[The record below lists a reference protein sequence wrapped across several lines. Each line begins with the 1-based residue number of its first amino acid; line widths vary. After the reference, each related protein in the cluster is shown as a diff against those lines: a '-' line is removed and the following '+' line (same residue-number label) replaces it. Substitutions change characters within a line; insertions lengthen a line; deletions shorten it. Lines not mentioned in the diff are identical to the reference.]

1 MTCDLESE
9 GGFTVKALV
18 MYCDTG
24 GGHHTAAE
32 AMAEELK
39 FRGHEAELFDPF
51 ELAGEAA
58 SKFVEEGYVKLV
70 QAAPKGFG
78 AMYAAGEAYDRLP
91 VHSPVYWANGKLA
104 AALEEHMLSRG
115 YDCVVMTHEFPAQT
129 IAHMDA
135 GTRSKFKT
143 LLIATD
149 YTCVPFFEETDCDY
163 YGIPALDLKDEF
175 LSKGIAD
182 EKILPY
188 GIPVRLDF
196 TRGRS
201 RVGAR
206 EAVGWL
212 PDAKYILA
220 AGGSMGAGNMI
231 KTAETLYEYVSREPS
246 RRFAVI
252 CGSNEKL
259 YGELSAKY
267 QGNDRVEI
275 IGKTDKMAE
284 YIRASDVF
292 LTKPGGLTS
301 TEAAV
306 CGVVLIHLEPIP
318 GCESANAR
326 YFSERGMS
334 IYVSDTE
341 KELLPALERLD
352 DDGAARAMVESQERH
367 ISRSAAKQ
375 YCEALERVCDGVPPR
390 V

>member
-1 MTCDLESE
+1 
-9 GGFTVKALV
+9 

-24 GGHHTAAE
+24 GGHHTAAA

-39 FRGHEAELFDPF
+39 SRGHEAEMFDPF

-70 QAAPKGFG
+70 QAAPRGFG

-104 AALEEHMLSRG
+104 EALEEYLQGRG
-115 YDCVVMTHEFPAQT
+115 FDCVVMTHEFPAQT
-129 IAHMDA
+129 IAHMSA
-135 GTRSKFKT
+135 GARAKFKT

-163 YGIPALDLKDEF
+163 YGIPAPDLKDEF
-175 LSKGIAD
+175 LEKGIAD
-182 EKILPY
+182 EKLLPY

-196 TRGRS
+196 TRECS
-201 RVGAR
+201 RASAR

-212 PDAKYILA
+212 PDARYILA

-231 KTAETLYEYVSREPS
+231 KTAEALDEYISREPS

-259 YGELSAKY
+259 HEELSAKY
-267 QGNDRVEI
+267 QGNGRVEI

-284 YIRASDVF
+284 YIKASDVF

-306 CGVVLIHLEPIP
+306 CGVALIHLEPIP
-318 GCESANAR
+318 GCETANAH

-334 IYVSDTE
+334 IYVSDAA
-341 KELLPALERLD
+341 KELLPALERLED
-352 DDGAARAMVESQERH
+352 EGAARAMVDSQERY
-367 ISRSAAKQ
+367 ISRSAARQ
-375 YCEALERVCDGVPPR
+375 YCEALERVCAGGSPR
-390 V
+390 A